1 MKVRIELSGGLELIF
16 KKKEFQLDFNNNS
29 ENSTVTIKDLVD
41 ELKKHILERPDFF
54 LTKDG
59 TVRPGILVIINDADW
74 ELFDKEN
81 TKLNDND
88 VVGFISTLH
97 GG

>member
-16 KKKEFQLDFNNNS
+16 KKKEFQLDFKNNS

-54 LTKDG
+54 LNKDG

>member
-54 LTKDG
+54 LNKDG

>member
-1 MKVRIELSGGLELIF
+1 
-16 KKKEFQLDFNNNS
+16 
-29 ENSTVTIKDLVD
+29 
-41 ELKKHILERPDFF
+41 
-54 LTKDG
+54 
-59 TVRPGILVIINDADW
+59 VIINDADW
-74 ELFDKEN
+74 ELFDKEM